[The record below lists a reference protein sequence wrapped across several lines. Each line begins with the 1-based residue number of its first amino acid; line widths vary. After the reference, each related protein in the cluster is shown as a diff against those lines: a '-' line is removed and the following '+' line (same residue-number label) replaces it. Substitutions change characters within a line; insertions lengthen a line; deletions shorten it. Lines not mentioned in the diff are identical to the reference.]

1 MRKQFNMEIPSQI
14 KHAKALRKPEKLPDN
29 AENAY
34 LRPETIEF
42 LDTLRVFEVDGEHL
56 WQEEFPTK
64 DRFYILWD
72 FTTNLAWLAD
82 SSGFNYPR
90 YVININPWRSEKL
103 LSQSEHMPE
112 SRNLVNKLLENTDYR
127 ISPESLKTLI
137 AEVSS
142 WQKSNPYPDY
152 GILWVKQSTG
162 SVAYTVG
169 DGQEGDFDQLED
181 TILAIPGVKH
191 FQLLDE
197 ATPGDKE
204 FKMIWRQGTGVTEMA
219 VRKKKKQ
226 IEKKLIDSIT
236 EMTSSMSMGTA
247 PMAAVKKKQKQKVDT
262 PYKGSWADTVNKT
275 PIPKKREWPSSAFP
289 DKVNPNNWVKLNQST
304 ELIGNLL
311 AETDEGHV
319 ADLSK
324 IDTDTLRS
332 LVSVQR
338 HAGLKNP
345 RAMANAKRGAEELYH
360 REGQVIPMYMAD
372 GTEEVF
378 NGSEWVNESENL
390 EKNKFEVVCLDSSG
404 KEVSTKSFST
414 EEAAQEHIEKKNE
427 KLDGDEV
434 GCSYKIRVVAK
445 EKKDPFAMTE
455 SKIRIGKR
463 VAGIMGVDG
472 NKSGVVMRIGSPY
485 SSGTKSPTV
494 WVKSDDGSVWD
505 TFAFN
510 LRLLE
515 SKSGMTECSHGD
527 IVRLTGY
534 LERPGYFKVD
544 TQDAIGASQERPWV
558 EDLSDPGSGFYIDPS
573 DTDDMELVLSS
584 EEHDT
589 RMINTFDDVEN
600 VLNFGDV
607 EFDD

>member
-1 MRKQFNMEIPSQI
+1 MRKQSNMEIPSQI

-90 YVININPWRSEKL
+90 YVININPWRPEKL
-103 LSQSEHMPE
+103 LSQPEHMPE
-112 SRNLVNKLLENTDYR
+112 SRNLINKLLENTDYR

-204 FKMIWRQGTGVTEMA
+204 FKVIWRQGT
-219 VRKKKKQ
+219 
-226 IEKKLIDSIT
+226 DIT

-262 PYKGSWADTVNKT
+262 PHKGSWADTVNKT
-275 PIPKKREWPSSAFP
+275 PTPKKREWPSLAFP
-289 DKVNPNNWVKLNQST
+289 DKVNPNNWVKLNQSM

-445 EKKDPFAMTE
+445 EKKDPFAMKEARLQEFRGT
-455 SKIRIGKR
+455 GKYNFEAPER
-463 VAGIMGVDG
+463 RYRRDIKVGDKVKGIMGVHG
-472 NKSGVVMRIGSPY
+472 HSSGVVTKIGSPY
-485 SSGTKSPTV
+485 STSGSPTV
-494 WVKSDDGSVWD
+494 FVKSDDGSVWD
-505 TFAFN
+505 TFGFN
-510 LRLLE
+510 LSLQE
-515 SKSGMTECSHGD
+515 SKLHECGHGD

-534 LERPGYFKVD
+534 LKRSGYFKVD
-544 TQDAIGASQERPWV
+544 TQDAVGASQERPWV